1 MRQSRRLTAAA
12 LSIGI
17 VFAGCVAA
25 IAGDEWSI
33 KADISEAC
41 SCDVICPCIIGR
53 ASTHEHCE
61 GSRLVEIRQGF
72 VGDVDVTGIPV
83 VVTFRMGE
91 YAKYWIGDSASD
103 EQIAA
108 ATTLMNTA
116 FPSFVEWGVLSVEK
130 VPVSIERSEGRVR
143 YSTPSARVEIE
154 ALMGGT
160 GLPIRIENLGVPFLE
175 GYRQPPLVRFG
186 MLSSS

>member
-1 MRQSRRLTAAA
+1 MRQSRTLTAAA
-12 LSIGI
+12 LSLGI

-72 VGDVDVTGIPV
+72 VGELVILWP
-83 VVTFRMGE
+83 E
-91 YAKYWIGDSASD
+91 
-103 EQIAA
+103 
-108 ATTLMNTA
+108 TLVCIEGHYLVA
-116 FPSFVEWGVLSVEK
+116 FV
-130 VPVSIERSEGRVR
+130 I
-143 YSTPSARVEIE
+143 
-154 ALMGGT
+154 
-160 GLPIRIENLGVPFLE
+160 
-175 GYRQPPLVRFG
+175 
-186 MLSSS
+186 